1 VEIEELRIEEK
12 SEMNTDSKYFDIR
25 SDFWKRAFERATD
38 YETYLRESP
47 ANNAARWREAASRLP
62 ALAPEERARLVGHG
76 CPVNLLLVSGV
87 WCGDCVRQGPIIKQM
102 ADAVGPDLTLRVLDR
117 DVDPAVRDEVRILGA
132 MRVPVAIFLTT
143 QFLEVGRFGD
153 RMLSTYRRKALTEVG
168 AAGPLP
174 AARTPAEELVTE
186 RAEWLDIFER
196 MLLMVRL
203 SPITREHL
211 AVTPAG

>member
-1 VEIEELRIEEK
+1 M
-12 SEMNTDSKYFDIR
+12 STDARYFDIR
-25 SDFWKRAFERATD
+25 SAFWKRAFERAAD
-38 YETYLRESP
+38 YETYLQQSP
-47 ANNAARWREAASRLP
+47 ADKAARWRDQASHLP

-87 WCGDCVRQGPIIKQM
+87 WCGDCVRQGPIIKQI
-102 ADAVGPDLTLRVLDR
+102 ADAVGPDLTLRVIDR
-117 DVDPAVRDEVRILGA
+117 DLDPAVRDEVRLLGA

-153 RMLSTYRRKALTEVG
+153 RMLSTYRRKAVTEVG
-168 AAGPLP
+168 AACPLP
-174 AARTPAEELVTE
+174 TARTPVDELVTE

-203 SPITREHL
+203 SPVTREQL
-211 AVTPAG
+211 EGSIGR

>member
-1 VEIEELRIEEK
+1 
-12 SEMNTDSKYFDIR
+12 MNTDSKYFDVR
-25 SDFWKRAFERATD
+25 AAFWKRAFEQAAD
-38 YETYLRESP
+38 YDTYLRESP
-47 ANNAARWREAASRLP
+47 ASHAARWREQATRLP
-62 ALAPEERARLVGHG
+62 ALAPDDRARLAGHG
-76 CPVNLLLVSGV
+76 CAVNLLLVSGV

-168 AAGPLP
+168 AACPLP